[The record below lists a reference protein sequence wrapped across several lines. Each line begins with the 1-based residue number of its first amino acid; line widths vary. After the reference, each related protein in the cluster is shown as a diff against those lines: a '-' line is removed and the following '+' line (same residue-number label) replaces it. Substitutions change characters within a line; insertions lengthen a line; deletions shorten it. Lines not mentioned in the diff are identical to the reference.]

1 MTLNSFE
8 LSNDKKSLEINIAD
22 ASNIDSLLLFTDKTF
37 KDYNEALDFSN
48 LLTTDDTQTI
58 NITPSSLGVKNF
70 EGLYFIELE
79 NSQERINGLLSVLTR
94 FEECILEKVVKINL
108 CDDCLKKQYLPLVNA
123 QTTLEGIKI
132 ATEFGFIEE
141 AIALINS
148 IKNYCSN
155 KCKSCGNYD
164 NVINNNYLSYN
175 D

>member
-1 MTLNSFE
+1 MILNSFT
-8 LSNDKKSLEINIAD
+8 LSSDKKSLEVNISN
-22 ASNIDSLLLFTDKTF
+22 ASNINSLLLFTDKTF
-37 KDYNEALDFSN
+37 KDYSKALDLSN
-48 LLTTDDTQTI
+48 LLTNDANQIITI
-58 NITPSSLGVKNF
+58 NPSDLNVKNF

-79 NSQERINGLLSVLTR
+79 DPSDIISGLLSVLTR

-108 CDDCLKKQYLPLVNA
+108 CDDCLKEQYLSIVNA

-141 AIALINS
+141 AINLINNLR
-148 IKNYCSN
+148 NYCSN

-164 NVINNNYLSYN
+164 NIITNNYLNYN

>member
-1 MTLNSFE
+1 MWWLF
-8 LSNDKKSLEINIAD
+8 KKAI
-22 ASNIDSLLLFTDKTF
+22 FT
-37 KDYNEALDFSN
+37 
-48 LLTTDDTQTI
+48 
-58 NITPSSLGVKNF
+58 
-70 EGLYFIELE
+70 
-79 NSQERINGLLSVLTR
+79 
-94 FEECILEKVVKINL
+94 
-108 CDDCLKKQYLPLVNA
+108 LVNA